1 MQGINLKVIL
11 LHSLVV
17 VLASYAFV
25 ALGYIYDMPLTEL
38 YLETGDLTK
47 FEQSANMYQINS
59 DRISKFMEVHRYAP
73 FAGALFGVALSFI
86 ALRKKKRGL
95 QHTLIVLV
103 IAVLLALGGILD
115 MALVKNILF
124 APGRLVS
131 SSVMTVY
138 TLSYL
143 LLLGLSFWLAFLG
156 KRISET
162 GSKNKV

>member
-1 MQGINLKVIL
+1 MQGINLKIIL
-11 LHSLVV
+11 LHSLAVL
-17 VLASYAFV
+17 LASYAFV

-38 YLETGDLTK
+38 YLETGDLGQ

-59 DRISKFMEVHRYAP
+59 DRISKFRLVHRYAP

-86 ALRKKKRGL
+86 ALRRKSLRL

-103 IAVLLALGGILD
+103 IAVLLAFGGVLE
-115 MALVKNILF
+115 MPSLQNILF

-138 TLSYL
+138 TLNYL
-143 LLLGLSFWLAFLG
+143 LLLGLSFWLAFLS
-156 KRISET
+156 KRTPEPT
-162 GSKNKV
+162 SKSKV